1 MNKKHDTWFIET
13 LQLIF
18 ISFRIAGI
26 IDWSWVWVLAPA
38 WITLALLLILAVI
51 GAFTESLKR

>member
-26 IDWSWVWVLAPA
+26 IDWSWVWVLAPT
-38 WITLALLLILAVI
+38 WGSLVI
-51 GAFTESLKR
+51 GLIMAVGKSLKQ